1 MKFKII
7 NKPSEA
13 VLKIAESVKKIGIEK
28 GFDYT
33 DNDADFVIAIGGD
46 GTLLRAI
53 REGKPI
59 VGVKAGRR
67 GFLMDVPKERIGEV
81 FDRIRRGDFKEEKYI
96 LLEGEFNGKK
106 VKAFNEIG
114 VMFDRPEAIQVQA
127 KFGRNEILIEGD
139 GILVSTP
146 QGSSGWSM
154 SITRNLVSKN
164 LEALEIVFVN
174 PIYQPLRSL
183 VIELSPITLKMLN
196 KGYIQTARVVADGE
210 IFSLMKSCEEMT
222 VKPAEEK
229 ARLMRF
235 FELDMIRESLWTR

>member
-13 VLKIAESVKKIGIEK
+13 VLKIAESVRKIGIEK

-67 GFLMDVPKERIGEV
+67 GFLMDVPKERIEEV
-81 FDRIRRGDFKEEKYI
+81 FDRIRSGDFKEEKYI

-114 VMFDRPEAIQVQA
+114 VMFDRPEPY
-127 KFGRNEILIEGD
+127 KFK
-139 GILVSTP
+139 P
-146 QGSSGWSM
+146 SSEEMRYQLKEMGYWFP
-154 SITRNLVSKN
+154 LHK
-164 LEALEIVFVN
+164 EA
-174 PIYQPLRSL
+174 
-183 VIELSPITLKMLN
+183 
-196 KGYIQTARVVADGE
+196 ADGA
-210 IFSLMKSCEEMT
+210 C
-222 VKPAEEK
+222 
-229 ARLMRF
+229 R
-235 FELDMIRESLWTR
+235 